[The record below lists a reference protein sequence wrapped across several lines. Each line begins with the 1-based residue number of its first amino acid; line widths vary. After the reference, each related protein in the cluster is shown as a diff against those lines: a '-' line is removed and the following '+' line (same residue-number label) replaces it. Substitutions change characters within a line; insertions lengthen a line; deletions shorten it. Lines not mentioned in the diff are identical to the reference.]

1 MLPLQNCHFQLMAS
15 HVECIQMLYPASET
29 EIRASMSTRIVT
41 PITELTQVEPAAM
54 EPAAESAASMEP
66 VTALDEGM
74 HEMDTEIDAEDR
86 TERGTAADTDAAS
99 EAEDLTPQ
107 GRAAPAPAPYIDL
120 NSDDL
125 YLNRELS
132 YFQFNLR
139 VLEQARD
146 PRHPL
151 LERLMFLLIFSS
163 NLDEFYEIRISGLK
177 KQMEFGRQRPGPD
190 GKYPDQ
196 ILKEIH
202 QQVRVALQQQYRIL
216 NEDLFPSLAEKNIRF
231 LYRHEWSKKLSV
243 WVRDYF
249 RDEVLPVISPL
260 GLDPAHPFPR
270 LVNKSLN
277 FILSLEGKDAFGRD
291 SGLAIVPAP
300 RSLPRLIKVP
310 ASIIP
315 NGDNFIF
322 LSSIIHAHVGE
333 FFPGMTVK
341 ECHQFRVTR
350 NSDLEMSKVEV
361 EDVASALQGELHL
374 RRFGT
379 AAKLEVGAACP
390 QELTD
395 FLLQRFNLTED
406 ELFRLDGPVNLQR
419 LMTLTSM
426 VNRPDLCFPAFT
438 PGTPLAL
445 EEGNCIF
452 TAVTREDQLL
462 MHPFQ
467 SFLPIIDW
475 VRQAA
480 TDPAVLSIKQ
490 TLYRTNESSE
500 LVEALSEAARNG
512 KEVTVVIELRARFD
526 EKENIQFASRLQEA
540 GAVVVYGVMGY
551 KTHAKMLLIVRREGG
566 KLKRYAHLGTGN
578 YHRKTSLVYTDYGMM
593 TCDEVLCADVHKV
606 FQQITGMG
614 KRIIP
619 DVMIH
624 APFRLKKAL
633 IRMIQHERNLAAEGK
648 PARIIAKM
656 NSLTDPDIIRE
667 LYAASRTGVKI
678 DLIIRGICCLKPGL
692 ANISENI
699 RVVSIIGRFLEH
711 SRVFYFEN
719 NAQQLYCS
727 SADWMERN
735 LMSRIEVAFPI
746 QRKKLA
752 NRILEEL
759 QMYLADRCQSWELQ
773 SDGRYVRLE
782 PGDSSKRE
790 PVQLRLLKQLATVRY
805 SAG

>member
-1 MLPLQNCHFQLMAS
+1 
-15 HVECIQMLYPASET
+15 
-29 EIRASMSTRIVT
+29 MSTQGPEILPGNILSSTTTTDPAPSDLDQSTAVPETVT
-41 PITELTQVEPAAM
+41 PLGTSTTR
-54 EPAAESAASMEP
+54 AAES
-66 VTALDEGM
+66 
-74 HEMDTEIDAEDR
+74 
-86 TERGTAADTDAAS
+86 
-99 EAEDLTPQ
+99 
-107 GRAAPAPAPYIDL
+107 PAIDL
-120 NSDDL
+120 DNSAL
-125 YLNRELS
+125 YLNREMS
-132 YFQFNLR
+132 YLQFNLR
-139 VLEQARD
+139 VLDQARNL
-146 PRHPL
+146 RHPL

-190 GKYPDQ
+190 GKFPDE
-196 ILKEIH
+196 ILKEIN
-202 QQVRVALQQQYRIL
+202 QQVRVALKEQYRIL
-216 NEDLFPSLAEKNIRF
+216 NEDLFPSLAEQNIRF
-231 LYRHEWSKKLSV
+231 LYRQQWNKELTIWA
-243 WVRDYF
+243 RDYF

-310 ASIIP
+310 TEIMP
-315 NGDNFIF
+315 EGDNFIF
-322 LSSIIHAHVGE
+322 LSSIIHAHVEE
-333 FFPGMTVK
+333 FFPGMRVK

-350 NSDLEMSKVEV
+350 NSDLEMSNVEV
-361 EDVASALQGELHL
+361 EDVASALQGELHM

-379 AAKLEVGAACP
+379 AAKLEVGEACP
-390 QELTD
+390 RELTD

-426 VNRPDLCFPAFT
+426 LNRPDLCFTPFT

-452 TAVTREDQLL
+452 TAVTKEDQLL

-480 TDPAVLSIKQ
+480 KDPAVLSIKQ

-526 EKENIQFASRLQEA
+526 EKENLQFASKLQEA

-578 YHRKTSLVYTDYGMM
+578 YHRKTSLVYTDYGLM
-593 TCDEVLCADVHKV
+593 TCEETMCADVHKV

-614 KRIIP
+614 KRIVP
-619 DVMIH
+619 DLIIH

-633 IRMIQHERNLAAEGK
+633 VRLIQQEKNAALEGK

-667 LYAASRTGVKI
+667 LYSAARNGVKI
-678 DLIIRGICCLKPGL
+678 DLIIRGICCLKPGIPG
-692 ANISENI
+692 ISENI

-711 SRVFYFEN
+711 TRVFYFAN
-719 NAQQLYCS
+719 NLHPVYCS

-735 LMSRIEVAFPI
+735 LMHRIEVAFPI
-746 QRKKLA
+746 LRKKWIT
-752 NRILEEL
+752 RILEEL
-759 QMYLADRCQSWELQ
+759 ELYLKDRCQSWELQ
-773 SDGRYVRLE
+773 SDGGYLHLSPDE
-782 PGDSSKRE
+782 CDKRD
-790 PVQLRLLKQLATVRY
+790 PVQTLLLQQLAMVRY
-805 SAG
+805 SAV